1 MNPAVSDAVIIAF
14 IGGIVSIFTAIITS
28 HSKNNTKEILS
39 KIDVVSDE
47 MLNVKSELIENKE
60 IGLANRSGLKYIQ
73 RYRLYVEMTEDIK
86 RGYTTLGRLSEIGKL
101 FESYSSLDGN
111 GEIHAL
117 YEIFIKLPIK
127 ND

>member
-1 MNPAVSDAVIIAF
+1 MGIISDVVIVALLSGVF
-14 IGGIVSIFTAIITS
+14 SIITAKITS
-28 HSKNNTKEILS
+28 QSKKNADNIINNLDSVK
-39 KIDVVSDE
+39 DE
-47 MLNVKSELIENKE
+47 MLNIKSELVENKE

>member
-1 MNPAVSDAVIIAF
+1 MGIISDVVIVALLSGVF
-14 IGGIVSIFTAIITS
+14 SIITAS
-28 HSKNNTKEILS
+28 ITSQSKKNADNIISNLDSVK
-39 KIDVVSDE
+39 DE
-47 MLNVKSELIENKE
+47 MLNIRSELIENKE

-73 RYRLYVEMTEDIK
+73 RYRLYVEMTADIK